1 MLLQWIH
8 GLNFFLLQ
16 PIRVEVGSFHH
27 ILPILFGIGFGFFF
41 INYAKHNLSEEK
53 QRKALHYFA
62 IFLSLTIVV
71 YHSYQISL
79 GSYKLRTDLPLYLC
93 SLLAL
98 LIPIFTHYRKYWM
111 YEILLFWIIAGTS
124 QGILTPDIADR
135 FPNPDYFRYWIVH
148 LGLVVVILYATVVFK
163 MKPKLKSVFKS
174 ILALQVY
181 VVFMILINYTLD
193 ANYFYLNQK
202 PEAASLLDYFGDWP
216 FYIIVGQLVLIPYFL
231 LIYLPFFLS
240 KRLKTQKASN

>member
-1 MLLQWIH
+1 MLMQI
-8 GLNFFLLQ
+8 FL
-16 PIRVEVGSFHH
+16 IGRVEIGSFQHL
-27 ILPILFGIGFGFFF
+27 LPILFAIGFGVFF

-53 QRKALHYFA
+53 QRKLLHYLA

-71 YHSYQISL
+71 FHSYQISL
-79 GSYKLRTDLPLYLC
+79 GSYKLQTDLPLYLC

-124 QGILTPDIADR
+124 QGIFTPDIADG

-148 LGLVVVILYATVVFK
+148 LGLVIVILYATVVFK

-174 ILALQVY
+174 ILALQFY
-181 VVFMILINYTLD
+181 VIFMVLINYALD
-193 ANYFYLNQK
+193 ANYFYLNSK

-216 FYIIVGQLVLIPYFL
+216 FYVIVGQLVLIPYFM
-231 LIYLPFFLS
+231 LIYLPFHLTR
-240 KRLKTQKASN
+240 KRV